1 MPIIIF
7 GLYENRRTFIRMKK
21 KPKLFLYLTVLLF
34 AISCKKE
41 NTHILKVKVVSPEN
55 EPIDDIR
62 LNLLNE
68 GIVISHPRDGI
79 TTSGDGMAAFSLEPN
94 RRYNLYLIGNERYN
108 SLLENPGTTYIS
120 VGVFKSD
127 EEINNYPRAN
137 PTDKVGDPKY
147 ADINGDGLINEYDLV
162 LPIQTPKKG
171 NLDLTLILSLRTQ
184 QSVTAN

>member
-1 MPIIIF
+1 
-7 GLYENRRTFIRMKK
+7 
-21 KPKLFLYLTVLLF
+21 
-34 AISCKKE
+34 
-41 NTHILKVKVVSPEN
+41 
-55 EPIDDIR
+55 
-62 LNLLNE
+62 
-68 GIVISHPRDGI
+68 
-79 TTSGDGMAAFSLEPN
+79 MAAFSLEPN